1 MQNQGKN
8 IVILITLIFVKE
20 GLVLVLISLTLVD
33 ISAILF
39 KLAIKVII
47 VHPGG
52 YDDGGDAGLPLDRR
66 DGLRLETFL
75 TEF

>member
-39 KLAIKVII
+39 KLATKVII